1 MHTLKA
7 EQKKELIRSAFLAQ
21 KRAYTPY
28 SGFQVGAALLTRDGK
43 IYEGCNIENASFG
56 ATNCA
61 ERTAFFRA
69 VYEGERD
76 FLAIAIVGKPERAQE
91 FQYCAP
97 CGICRQVMAEFCSP
111 KEFQILLPRSEED
124 YKEYTLEELL
134 PLSFTEDSMK

>member
-1 MHTLKA
+1 MSKLTVEL
-7 EQKKELIRSAFLAQ
+7 KKELIKKAFSAQ

-43 IYEGCNIENASFG
+43 IYEGCNIENASYG

-76 FLAIAIVGKPERAQE
+76 FWP
-91 FQYCAP
+91 
-97 CGICRQVMAEFCSP
+97 
-111 KEFQILLPRSEED
+111 
-124 YKEYTLEELL
+124 L
-134 PLSFTEDSMK
+134 PLWESRRSQKNMNTVRPAGSAVRLWRNSACRKSFRSYFQDPWRIIRNLRWKNSSPSALREIP

>member
-1 MHTLKA
+1 MHALKA

>member
-76 FLAIAIVGKPERAQE
+76 FLAIAIVGKPEKAQE